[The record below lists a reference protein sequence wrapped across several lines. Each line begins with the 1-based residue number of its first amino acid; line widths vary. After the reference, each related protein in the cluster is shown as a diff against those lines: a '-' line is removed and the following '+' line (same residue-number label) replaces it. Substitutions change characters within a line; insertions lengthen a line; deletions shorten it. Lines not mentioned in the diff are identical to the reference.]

1 MTAVS
6 TISVS
11 GLGSHR
17 QILKFNTSYY
27 YIDRS
32 TGSPRGSSVQ
42 RDFRDE
48 RFTVRMHGKVSKRS
62 SKPSLRESVGK
73 SKIERERERGR
84 EACAL
89 SLSLSSFLLPSS
101 PFTPP
106 PPIALVVS
114 SKYFYVPTISYT
126 LPLYT
131 LYIYL
136 RGMYARERTSAY
148 VRTYIYVMY
157 VHRGP
162 RGT

>member
-1 MTAVS
+1 
-6 TISVS
+6 
-11 GLGSHR
+11 
-17 QILKFNTSYY
+17 
-27 YIDRS
+27 
-32 TGSPRGSSVQ
+32 
-42 RDFRDE
+42 
-48 RFTVRMHGKVSKRS
+48 MHGKVPKRC
-62 SKPSLRESVGK
+62 SKPSLRESDGK
-73 SKIERERERGR
+73 SKIEREREIHIER
-84 EACAL
+84 EREREKRAL
-89 SLSLSSFLLPSS
+89 SLFLLPSS

-148 VRTYIYVMY
+148 VRTY

>member
-1 MTAVS
+1 MPKVECQVVGWNF
-6 TISVS
+6 I
-11 GLGSHR
+11 
-17 QILKFNTSYY
+17 QIIIAIP
-27 YIDRS
+27 IDRH
-32 TGSPRGSSVQ
+32 SPRDSSVQ
-42 RDFRDE
+42 KDFRDE
-48 RFTVRMHGKVSKRS
+48 RFAVRMHGKVSKRS

-73 SKIERERERGR
+73 SKIEREREGSTER
-84 EACAL
+84 ERERSVL
-89 SLSLSSFLLPSS
+89 SLSPFLLPSS

-136 RGMYARERTSAY
+136 RGMYARERTSTY
-148 VRTYIYVMY
+148 VHTYIRMY